1 MDFSIK
7 QALTV
12 VVVLVAA
19 VAVVATAITM
29 TNDNNSKTKTQNDGL
44 WNKIQENS
52 NAQGSPTKRPAMAF
66 FLL

>member
-29 TNDNNSKTKTQNDGL
+29 TDKNNENTTEHNEAL
-44 WNKIQENS
+44 WNQIGNTNTQ
-52 NAQGSPTKRPAMAF
+52 
-66 FLL
+66 

>member
-19 VAVVATAITM
+19 VAVVATAISM
-29 TNDNNSKTKTQNDGL
+29 TDKNNDSAEQQNDKM
-44 WNKIQENS
+44 WNQVNEQINS
-52 NAQGSPTKRPAMAF
+52 NANIK
-66 FLL
+66 

>member
-29 TNDNNSKTKTQNDGL
+29 TDKNNENTQKENDGL

-52 NAQGSPTKRPAMAF
+52 NAQG
-66 FLL
+66 